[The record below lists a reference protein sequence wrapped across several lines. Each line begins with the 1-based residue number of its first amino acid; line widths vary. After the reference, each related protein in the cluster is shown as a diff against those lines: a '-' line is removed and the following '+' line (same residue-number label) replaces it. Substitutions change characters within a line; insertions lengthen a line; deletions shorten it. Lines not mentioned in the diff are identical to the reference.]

1 MSPREHKRGRLEG
14 CCATTIAAASASA
27 ADDER
32 ICIHKLHGAN
42 KTALIPRLRR
52 ARSISFRFIPF
63 HSIRFRSVRRPV
75 CHAALFRFVSFVW
88 SRAFVCLAAA
98 AADKLPTAAPDK
110 SPPPRWSRAP
120 PVNKAHSERRFLLL
134 LAALLSLLDSRL
146 DDWQPARARE
156 QPVAHV

>member
-88 SRAFVCLAAA
+88 RRAFVCLAA